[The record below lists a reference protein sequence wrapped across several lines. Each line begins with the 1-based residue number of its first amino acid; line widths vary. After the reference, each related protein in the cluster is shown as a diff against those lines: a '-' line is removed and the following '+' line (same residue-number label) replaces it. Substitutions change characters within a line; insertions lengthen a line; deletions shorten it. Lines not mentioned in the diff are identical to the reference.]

1 VKLRLKLAAVIAVL
15 GTAGIATAAS
25 NHQGGGSTFKAT
37 LTGYEETGAPPAG
50 TLSTSA
56 TGTFKATLNSAGDQ
70 LSYTISYTGPF
81 DANPAGGTVTQS
93 HIHFGARALTGGI
106 SAFLCT
112 NLGNGPAGTP
122 ACPTPNGTV
131 TGTISAAQVIGPT
144 GQGIQPGEFAELIKA
159 MRLGFAYANVHTTTF
174 PAGEIRGQISSHGD
188 EDEHDNS
195 DNSHKQK
202 HKH

>member
-25 NHQGGGSTFKAT
+25 NHEGNSSFRAK
-37 LTGYEETGAPPAG
+37 LTGYEEASPV

-56 TGTFKATLNSAGDQ
+56 TGTFKASLNSAGDQ
-70 LSYTISYTGPF
+70 LSYTITYAGPF

-93 HIHFGARALTGGI
+93 HIHFGARAISGGI
-106 SAFLCT
+106 SAFLCS

-131 TGTISAAQVIGPT
+131 SGTITAAQVIGPA
-144 GQGIQPGEFAELIKA
+144 GQGIQPGEFVELVKA
-159 MRLGFAYANVHTTTF
+159 LRLGFAYANVHTTTF

-188 EDEHDNS
+188 DDDDEHGDN
-195 DNSHKQK
+195 DRHKNK
-202 HKH
+202 H

>member
-1 VKLRLKLAAVIAVL
+1 VKFRLKIAAVIAVL

-25 NHQGGGSTFKAT
+25 NHGGGGSTFKAK
-37 LTGYEETGAPPAG
+37 LTGYEEATPLS
-50 TLSTSA
+50 LSTSA

-70 LSYTISYTGPF
+70 LSYTLSYTGPF
-81 DANPAGGTVTQS
+81 DTDAAGGTVTQS
-93 HIHFGARALTGGI
+93 HIHFGEPAMNGGI

-131 TGTISAAQVIGPT
+131 SGTISAAQVIGPT
-144 GQGIQPGEFAELIKA
+144 GQGIQPGEFAELVRA
-159 MRLGFAYANVHTTTF
+159 LRAGAAYANVHTTTR
-174 PAGEIRGQISSHGD
+174 PAGEIRGQIKAGHGD
-188 EDEHDNS
+188 EDEQGENH
-195 DNSHKQK
+195 K

>member
-1 VKLRLKLAAVIAVL
+1 VRLRLKLAAVIAVL

-25 NHQGGGSTFKAT
+25 NHEGGSSFRAK
-37 LTGYEETGAPPAG
+37 LTGYEETP

-56 TGTFKATLNSAGDQ
+56 TGTFQATLNSAGDQ
-70 LSYTISYTGPF
+70 ISYTLSYAGPF

-93 HIHFGARALTGGI
+93 HIHFGARAITGLI

-122 ACPTPNGTV
+122 ACPTPSGTV
-131 TGTISAAQVIGPT
+131 SGTITAAQVIGPA
-144 GQGIQPGEFAELIKA
+144 GQGIQPGEFAELVKA
-159 MRLGFAYANVHTTTF
+159 LRVGAAYANVHTTTF
-174 PAGEIRGQISSHGD
+174 PAGEIRGQIATGHGD
-188 EDEHDNS
+188 EDEQGQGDN
-195 DNSHKQK
+195 K